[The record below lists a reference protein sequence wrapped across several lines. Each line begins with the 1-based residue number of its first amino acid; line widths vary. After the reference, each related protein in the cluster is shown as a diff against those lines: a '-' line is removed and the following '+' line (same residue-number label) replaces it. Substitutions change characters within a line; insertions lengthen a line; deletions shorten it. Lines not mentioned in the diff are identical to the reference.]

1 MNIGLAPDMSRS
13 LLSAVLLVALALV
26 IGMAGLACGNDESS
40 SSERRS
46 SAEREQD
53 REDVEDEEEDNE
65 DEQASEPS
73 SGANRMMSGFL
84 KGSQSGTE
92 ADSGDE
98 QPSSE
103 ASPSTVR
110 TASNFVDTS
119 VYDTEEEKQASEP
132 SPGADRTTSGFLS
145 SFQRPLGQRS
155 LGSEDIFRFVPAPAD
170 EASHWIGFLD
180 ILTILTDERVPDDI
194 RTATVNSLSNLE
206 DVCIFDIDT
215 VVMYQL
221 YSRQY
226 LGSIYGR
233 VISGKFNSDDLRGA
247 LERHGYTQETHG
259 QYELWSKDAKFE
271 QLLYGYNAFALPSG
285 SAHVMMSH
293 SKSAKDVLEAL
304 SRGSNLLSANDSDV
318 KRLLGIIS
326 KNNLMSASTYSDNVD
341 ALTTSLTTSVSDE
354 PSAVDIS
361 VMLVAENVQEA
372 ETYAAQAEAES
383 EYPGEYNWIRVEAEA
398 YENIAVV
405 EATLKG
411 DFSEWIDEALVTSTR
426 YSEYDLRNQDIR
438 MLPEVLPAVGTS
450 VGSASVGRPQLLYL
464 IPMPPP
470 AAGPSGLPPTP
481 TPTPTPLCP
490 SRS

>member
-1 MNIGLAPDMSRS
+1 MNMGLAPDMSRS

-40 SSERRS
+40 SSERRP
-46 SAEREQD
+46 SAERERD
-53 REDVEDEEEDNE
+53 REDVEDAEE
-65 DEQASEPS
+65 DEQASEAS

-92 ADSGDE
+92 ADSDDE

-145 SFQRPLGQRS
+145 SFQRSLGQRS
-155 LGSEDIFRFVPAPAD
+155 LGSEDIFQFVPAPAD
-170 EASHWIGFLD
+170 EDSIWIGFLD
-180 ILTILTDERVPDDI
+180 ILTILTDGRVPDDI
-194 RTATVNSLSNLE
+194 RTGTVNSLSNLE
-206 DVCIFDIDT
+206 DACIFPDEIDT

-221 YSRQY
+221 HSDD
-226 LGSIYGR
+226 IYGR

-247 LERHGYTQETHG
+247 LERRGYTQETLG
-259 QYELWSKDAKFE
+259 QYELWLRGPYFG
-271 QLLYGYNAFALPSG
+271 QLLFGYNAFALPSG
-285 SAHVMMSH
+285 NGHVMMFH
-293 SKSAKDVLEAL
+293 SQSAKDVLEAL
-304 SRGSNLLSANDSDV
+304 SRGSNLLSAKDSDV

-326 KNNLMSASTYSDNVD
+326 KNNLMSASTNSENSESAD
-341 ALTTSLTTSVSDE
+341 ALTTSVSDE

-361 VMLVAENVQEA
+361 VMLVAENDQEA
-372 ETYAAQAEAES
+372 ENFADQAKTVS
-383 EYPGEYNWIRVEAEA
+383 EYPGEYDWIRVEAEA
-398 YENIAVV
+398 YENIVV
-405 EATLKG
+405 VAATLKG
-411 DFSEWIDEALVTSTR
+411 DYSEWYGSPLPWPYPNSIA
-426 YSEYDLRNQDIR
+426 LRNYDIR
-438 MLPEVLPAVGTS
+438 MLPDVLPGTS
-450 VGSASVGRPQLLYL
+450 GTSVGRPQLWN
-464 IPMPPP
+464 IPDGPVP
-470 AAGPSGLPPTP
+470 AALASGAPPPTP